1 METITSPKNPKV
13 LAWRALQ
20 TRKGREEQNS
30 FLVEG
35 VRMVR
40 EALDSDFDLRALLLR
55 EGVEPA
61 FALPA
66 GVPVF
71 LLSDRVFAAVSETKT
86 PQGVAAVLS
95 RRIRP
100 LSGSRFVAL
109 DAVQDPGNVG
119 TIIRTADAAGFDGV
133 LLGPECADLF
143 SSKVLRSTMGSI
155 FRLSFAFPED
165 LSAVGAGEGFVEHIE
180 AEKGGMVPE
189 FLGHVLPHIAE
200 IGLKRNTVIFPV
212 LPEGV
217 ESSVYRLAP
226 EISLAANAVNKPF
239 FGELL

>member
-20 TRKGREEQNS
+20 TRKGREEQHA

-71 LLSDRVFAAVSETKT
+71 
-86 PQGVAAVLS
+86 
-95 RRIRP
+95 
-100 LSGSRFVAL
+100 
-109 DAVQDPGNVG
+109 
-119 TIIRTADAAGFDGV
+119 
-133 LLGPECADLF
+133 
-143 SSKVLRSTMGSI
+143 
-155 FRLSFAFPED
+155 
-165 LSAVGAGEGFVEHIE
+165 
-180 AEKGGMVPE
+180 
-189 FLGHVLPHIAE
+189 
-200 IGLKRNTVIFPV
+200 
-212 LPEGV
+212 
-217 ESSVYRLAP
+217 
-226 EISLAANAVNKPF
+226 VN
-239 FGELL
+239 L